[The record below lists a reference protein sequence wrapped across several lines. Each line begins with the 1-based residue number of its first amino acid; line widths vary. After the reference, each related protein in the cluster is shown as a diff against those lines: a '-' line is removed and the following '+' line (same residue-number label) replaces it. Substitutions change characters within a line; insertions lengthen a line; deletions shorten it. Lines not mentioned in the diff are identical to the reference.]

1 MKLSTDRILTT
12 HTGSLPR
19 PAELAELLNS
29 RERGEHVDTE
39 ALDGQVRDAV
49 ELVLRR
55 QAESGVDVVNDGE
68 QGKND
73 YSRYVRHRLT
83 GFDGEIDEPL
93 PHYTERDFPD
103 YARMNRERRV
113 PGTRPL
119 CTGPIE
125 WKDRTPLL
133 KDIENLKASL
143 GSAPHEGVFMS
154 AASPGVIT
162 SSIED
167 RYFNDHEAYLY
178 ALAKVMKE
186 EYDEIHRAGF
196 LLQVDCPDL
205 AMGRNNHMFM
215 DKSLDEFK
223 RIAAM
228 NVEALNHALRDIPAD
243 RLRMHICW
251 GNSSGPHNRDVPL
264 EDIIDLV
271 LKARPAAI
279 SFEGANPRHAHEWTL
294 FREIDLPDDKVILPG
309 VIDST
314 TNYIEHPELVA
325 QRIVAYA
332 EGVGRERVIAST
344 DCGLQTTATTAPRIA
359 PEIAW
364 EKLAS
369 MAEGARLATR
379 RLWGS

>member
-1 MKLSTDRILTT
+1 MKLSTERILTT

-19 PAELAELLNS
+19 PNGLVELLNS
-29 RERGEHVDTE
+29 RERGQQVDSQV
-39 ALDGQVRDAV
+39 LDEQVREAV
-49 ELVLRR
+49 DLVLRR

-68 QGKND
+68 QSKND
-73 YSRYVRHRLT
+73 YTRYIRQRLT
-83 GFDGEIDEPL
+83 GFDGETDEPL

-103 YARMNRERRV
+103 YAQVHHKRASV
-113 PGTRPL
+113 KRPL
-119 CTGPIE
+119 CIGPIE
-125 WKDRTPLL
+125 WKDRAPML

-143 GSAPHEGVFMS
+143 GSAPHEDVFMS
-154 AASPGVIT
+154 SASPGVIT
-162 SSIED
+162 GSIED
-167 RYFNDHEAYLY
+167 RYFRDHEAYLY
-178 ALAKVMKE
+178 ALADVMKE
-186 EYDEIHRAGF
+186 EYDEIHGAGF

-205 AMGRNNHMFM
+205 AMGRNNPAFI
-215 DKSLDEFK
+215 DRSLEEFK
-223 RIAAM
+223 RTAALH
-228 NVEALNHALRDIPAD
+228 VEALNHALRDIPAD
-243 RLRMHICW
+243 RIRMHLCW
-251 GNSSGPHNRDVPL
+251 GNAAGPHNRDVPL
-264 EDIIDLV
+264 KDIIDVV

-294 FREIDLPDDKVILPG
+294 FREIDLPDDKVIMPG

-344 DCGLQTTATTAPRIA
+344 DCGLQTTATTTPRIV

-364 EKLAS
+364 AKLAS
-369 MAEGARLATR
+369 MAEGARLATE